1 MGEFQ
6 SLGTM
11 DRHQANCIFGFVHLK
26 RDDASRL
33 AEVFQ
38 VVDELFEIGCLINLL
53 FFPIPPQSE
62 EQPAG
67 WEKRNQ
73 AKIDAR

>member
-38 VVDELFEIGCLINLL
+38 VVDELLEIGCPINLL
-53 FFPIPPQSE
+53 FFPFLPKVRAACRVGEAESSE
-62 EQPAG
+62 
-67 WEKRNQ
+67 N
-73 AKIDAR
+73 